1 MPIYTLHSPLTA
13 VEVEAR
19 LDLVPLKVTGNT
31 IISAGTNTKVSYDSK
46 GLVTGG
52 SSATTADITSSL
64 DKRYV
69 TDADV
74 TKIAAITASF
84 TSAQETKLAGIA
96 AGATVGAAWA
106 TNLSGIPAVVSGTT
120 ASFTSAQETKLAG
133 IASGATVGA
142 AWATNLSG
150 IPAVVSGATA
160 SYTTEEAAKLAGI
173 ASGATVGAAWATNL
187 SGIPAVVSG
196 ATASYTTEEAAK
208 LAGIPVGGG
217 GGGKVL
223 QVVYANTHAGL
234 DMSYT
239 GTYSTTGLTLSITP
253 IYANSKILI
262 IAGQNGIV
270 YTLSGGS
277 TNANLGFQI
286 FRNAQVVYT
295 SSAGQDGSGCYTF
308 GYYQAPPSLMFRNVI
323 PLQYLDSPATTL
335 ATTYTIYGLLGAAGS
350 YCSFNYGGSTITLM
364 EIAG

>member
-96 AGATVGAAWA
+96 
-106 TNLSGIPAVVSGTT
+106 
-120 ASFTSAQETKLAG
+120 
-133 IASGATVGA
+133 
-142 AWATNLSG
+142 
-150 IPAVVSGATA
+150 
-160 SYTTEEAAKLAGI
+160 
-173 ASGATVGAAWATNL
+173 SGATVGAAWATNL

-217 GGGKVL
+217 GKVL
-223 QVVYANTHAGL
+223 QVVNATSGGV
-234 DMSYT
+234 DT
-239 GTYSTTGLTLSITP
+239 VSTSLTFSDTGLTATITP
-253 IYANSKILI
+253 TKASSKIIVLVTQAGCGKSGTMNTSMRLELVRNATTLSRFEGKGGFTGAGETADI
-262 IAGQNGIV
+262 SAIGACATAYPDFPNTTAPTTYKTRQASSIAGQAV
-270 YTLSGGS
+270 VVDWGGS
-277 TNANLGFQI
+277 
-286 FRNAQVVYT
+286 V
-295 SSAGQDGSGCYTF
+295 
-308 GYYQAPPSLMFRNVI
+308 
-323 PLQYLDSPATTL
+323 
-335 ATTYTIYGLLGAAGS
+335 
-350 YCSFNYGGSTITLM
+350 STITLL
-364 EIAG
+364 EIAVP

>member
-96 AGATVGAAWA
+96 SGATVGAAWA
-106 TNLSGIPAVVSGTT
+106 TNLSGIPAVVSGT
-120 ASFTSAQETKLAG
+120 
-133 IASGATVGA
+133 
-142 AWATNLSG
+142 
-150 IPAVVSGATA
+150 TA

-217 GGGKVL
+217 GKVL
-223 QVVYANTHAGL
+223 QVVNATSGGV
-234 DMSYT
+234 DT
-239 GTYSTTGLTLSITP
+239 VSTSLTFSDTGLTATITP
-253 IYANSKILI
+253 TKASSKIIVLVTQAGCGKSGTMNTSMRLELVRNATTLSRFEGKGGFTGAGETADI
-262 IAGQNGIV
+262 SAIGACATAYPDFPNTTAPTTYKTRQASSIAGQAV
-270 YTLSGGS
+270 VVDWGGS
-277 TNANLGFQI
+277 
-286 FRNAQVVYT
+286 V
-295 SSAGQDGSGCYTF
+295 
-308 GYYQAPPSLMFRNVI
+308 
-323 PLQYLDSPATTL
+323 
-335 ATTYTIYGLLGAAGS
+335 
-350 YCSFNYGGSTITLM
+350 STITLL
-364 EIAG
+364 EIAVP

>member
-84 TSAQETKLAGIA
+84 TSAQET
-96 AGATVGAAWA
+96 
-106 TNLSGIPAVVSGTT
+106 
-120 ASFTSAQETKLAG
+120 
-133 IASGATVGA
+133 
-142 AWATNLSG
+142 
-150 IPAVVSGATA
+150 
-160 SYTTEEAAKLAGI
+160 KLAGI

>member
-84 TSAQETKLAGIA
+84 TSAQEAKLAGIA
-96 AGATVGAAWA
+96 A
-106 TNLSGIPAVVSGTT
+106 
-120 ASFTSAQETKLAG
+120 
-133 IASGATVGA
+133 GATVGA